1 MMLESIG
8 TTNTRMFL
16 AYFHCKLDGGRYEFG
31 VEWPDDRASVWLDL
45 DQDGVFEL
53 EGDRGTE
60 LMNGPTYQRGFHG
73 SEPRQGI
80 L

>member
-1 MMLESIG
+1 MD
-8 TTNTRMFL
+8 R
-16 AYFHCKLDGGRYEFG
+16 GRYEFG

-60 LMNGPTYQRGFHG
+60 LMNGPTYQRGFMEVSLDKGFYKYAVAHREG
-73 SEPRQGI
+73 GGVSS
-80 L
+80 